1 MKNVSALIFIL
12 LCVGLVIAS
21 SARADQPGM
30 VFLVNVAAPGQVM
43 IGQCDG
49 SETISAASG
58 EHPFCHSDNAATF
71 QIGSAPGV
79 LASIDVTQEGNFS
92 KILSDGMVIS
102 GALETVHHLN
112 PGIRSYY
119 VYIWRIDGG
128 AK

>member
-1 MKNVSALIFIL
+1 MKKVSVLILIL
-12 LCVGLVIAS
+12 LCVSLVFAAG
-21 SARADQPGM
+21 ARADQPGM
-30 VFLVNVAAPGQVM
+30 VFLVNVATPGQVM

-49 SETISAASG
+49 SEIISAAPG
-58 EHPFCHSDNAATF
+58 EHPFCHSDNVAAF
-71 QIGSAPGV
+71 QIGSAPGL

-92 KILSDGMVIS
+92 KTLSDGMVIS

-112 PGIRSYY
+112 PEIRSYY